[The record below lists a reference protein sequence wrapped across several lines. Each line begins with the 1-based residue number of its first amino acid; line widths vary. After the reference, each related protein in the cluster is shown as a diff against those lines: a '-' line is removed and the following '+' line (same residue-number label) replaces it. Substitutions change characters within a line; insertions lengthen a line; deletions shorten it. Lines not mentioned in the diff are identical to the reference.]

1 MREQLRAD
9 AEQERIE
16 QLEAKLQRAQEQL
29 KDAQK

>member
-1 MREQLRAD
+1 VREQLRAD